1 MVGPQL
7 AKKQGA
13 GVEQRPPDQPEMDWQ
28 FAFERA
34 EMLRQFQA
42 ELLASI
48 GHELRTPLSSQMGSL
63 QMILADLCDSPQ
75 EEREYLD
82 TARLAVE
89 NSLHLLEE
97 YTRLAQHQIPIQR
110 LQLQP
115 VQLLPLL
122 QDVAALTILQAQDRG
137 LRYAWSC
144 LQEAPIT
151 DYWGYA
157 DPHGLLQALL
167 GLCRWSIAHLRC
179 GHLDLQMHLQHP
191 QILLTLNL
199 WGLPVTQSVEQQQ
212 RQYFTWR
219 VSQRLLREMQANLN
233 FHTLDPSSCQI
244 KISLLAYS

>member
-1 MVGPQL
+1 MVGQQL
-7 AKKQGA
+7 AEKQDVGL
-13 GVEQRPPDQPEMDWQ
+13 GPRPHDQPEMDWQ

-75 EEREYLD
+75 EERECLD

-89 NSLHLLEE
+89 NSLRLLEE
-97 YTRLAQHQIPIQR
+97 YTRLAQHQIPIQC

-122 QDVAALTILQAQDRG
+122 RDVAALTLLQAQDRG
-137 LRYAWSC
+137 VRYAWSC
-144 LQEAPIT
+144 LQEAQIT
-151 DYWGYA
+151 DYWVYA

-167 GLCRWSIAHLRC
+167 GLCRWSLAQLRC
-179 GHLDLQMHLQHP
+179 GQLDIQIQSQPP
-191 QILLTLNL
+191 QTLLTLKL
-199 WGLPVTQSVEQQQ
+199 WGLPVCHSAEQQQ
-212 RQYFTWR
+212 QQHFTWR
-219 VSQRLLREMQANLN
+219 VGQRLLQEMQADLN
-233 FHTLDPSSCQI
+233 FQALDTSSSQI
-244 KISLLAYS
+244 LISLLAYS

>member
-1 MVGPQL
+1 MVRQQL
-7 AKKQGA
+7 AEKQDA
-13 GVEQRPPDQPEMDWQ
+13 GLARRPPNQPEMDWQ

-63 QMILADLCDSPQ
+63 QMILANLCDSPQ

-89 NSLHLLEE
+89 NSLRLLEE
-97 YTRLAQHQIPIQR
+97 YTRLAQHQIPIQG
-110 LQLQP
+110 LHLQP

-122 QDVAALTILQAQDRG
+122 QDVAALTLLQAQDRG
-137 LRYAWSC
+137 VRSAWSC
-144 LQEAPIT
+144 LQEVPLP
-151 DYWGYA
+151 DYWVYA

-179 GHLDLQMHLQHP
+179 GQLDLQIQPQHP
-191 QILLTLNL
+191 RILLTLNL
-199 WGLPVTQSVEQQQ
+199 WGLPASLSAEQQQ
-212 RQYFTWR
+212 RQHFTWR
-219 VSQRLLREMQANLN
+219 VGHRLLQEMEANLS
-233 FHTLDPSSCQI
+233 FQALEASSSQI
-244 KISLLAYS
+244 NISLLAYS